1 MVLNIVL
8 SVILGIL
15 AGIGLAFFVEYLDVS
30 LKTVDEVEKY
40 LGLSVVAVIPQ
51 QSRPLTEAGQSSGQ
65 GEAYRGLRT
74 SLDMLAKEGGKK
86 VFAVISG
93 GVGEGKSTTLFNLA
107 YVCAEQG
114 SRVLVIDSD
123 LRRPVQHKMVGIS
136 NRKGLVNVLV
146 GEGKISDYTVET
158 GRPAAC
164 AAASSAS

>member
-1 MVLNIVL
+1 M
-8 SVILGIL
+8 
-15 AGIGLAFFVEYLDVS
+15 AFFVEYLDVS

-74 SLDMLAKEGGKK
+74 SLDMLAKEGNKK

-136 NRKGLVNVLV
+136 NR
-146 GEGKISDYTVET
+146 
-158 GRPAAC
+158 
-164 AAASSAS
+164 